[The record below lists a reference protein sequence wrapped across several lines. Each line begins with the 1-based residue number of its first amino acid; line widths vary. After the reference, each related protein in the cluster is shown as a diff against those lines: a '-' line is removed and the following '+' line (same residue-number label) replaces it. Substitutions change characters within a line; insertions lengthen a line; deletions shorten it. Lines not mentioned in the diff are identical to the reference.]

1 MVENSVDESMSRSDH
16 WAVFDRLLERNLQ
29 LGLARCD
36 PSDLNARALYAGLYR
51 SGAWGGRLAR
61 VLKAPELVAP
71 LLWRTLLR
79 QGSTIVPTTYYHLG
93 LALLDARY
101 LRPERAYDQL
111 ILEWAERAVEERLR
125 DWEHFCWGTTFPFL
139 CTDLR
144 VRSDEPCMH
153 TTARLGHFF
162 WRMAEEGFGRR
173 WNDAARSVALAI
185 EHYFRWTE
193 TKNGGLIVSYW
204 SSSEDEV
211 INIGADAAAFLAEV
225 GPGGDSAC
233 HRVLGL
239 LRTLEV
245 EQSPEGAWNYWTTS
259 YRTGAGRAG
268 FVDHHHTA
276 MVLGALH
283 RLAHCPNLPA
293 DARIR
298 AGELLSRGLSFYLR
312 ELFNRDGMPLAAVG
326 SKRLAD
332 VAGFCEG
339 VILLSDLARGPVT
352 VESEVDLGPGFADR
366 ILEQSIE
373 LFYDA
378 ASADTASDVR
388 WGRRWQLRSIRWGSG
403 LLMEAI
409 ARHARA
415 QHEAVTNSTPR

>member
-1 MVENSVDESMSRSDH
+1 
-16 WAVFDRLLERNLQ
+16 VFDRLLERNLQ
-29 LGLARCD
+29 LGLARYD

-61 VLKAPELVAP
+61 ILKAPELVAP
-71 LLWRTLLR
+71 RLWRTLLR
-79 QGSTIVPTTYYHLG
+79 QGSTIVPTAYYHLG
-93 LALLDARY
+93 LALLDARR
-101 LRPERAYDQL
+101 LRPERTYDQL
-111 ILEWAERAVEERLR
+111 ILEWAERAVEERLGS
-125 DWEHFCWGTTFPFL
+125 WEHHCWGTSFPYL

-162 WRMAEEGFGRR
+162 RRMAEEGLGRQ
-173 WNDAARSVALAI
+173 WDDVARSVALAI

-193 TKNGGLIVSYW
+193 TENGGLVVSYW
-204 SSSEDEV
+204 FSSDDEV

-225 GPGGDSAC
+225 GSGGDSAC

-239 LRTLEV
+239 LRTLEI
-245 EQSPEGAWNYWTTS
+245 EQRPDGAWDYWTTS
-259 YRTGAGRAG
+259 YRTRAGRAG
-268 FVDHHHTA
+268 FIDHHHTA
-276 MVLGALH
+276 MVLAALH
-283 RLAHCPNLPA
+283 RLARCPKLPA
-293 DARIR
+293 DARVR
-298 AGELLSRGLSFYLR
+298 AGALLSRGLSFYLR
-312 ELFNRDGMPLAAVG
+312 ELFNGDGMPLAAVG

-339 VILLSDLARGPVT
+339 VILLSELAKAPVT
-352 VESEVDLGPGFADR
+352 AEQEVGIRPGFANEILDR
-366 ILEQSIE
+366 SIA

-378 ASADTASDVR
+378 ASGDTASDVR

-415 QHEAVTNSTPR
+415 SQHAAATNSTPG